1 VTARGALAAA
11 TFGLAFVASYAAMR
25 VAGWSSGEP
34 DPAQVIA
41 STHVPYGWRLAV
53 AGLHGAV
60 VALAVALG
68 ADPER
73 WLPRVPWL
81 VLAVVGPSAL
91 AMVAFP

>member
-1 VTARGALAAA
+1 MTARGALAAA
-11 TFGLAFVASYAAMR
+11 TFGLAFVGSYAAMR
-25 VAGWSSGEP
+25 IAGWAAGEP
-34 DPAQVIA
+34 DAAQVIA
-41 STHVPYGWRLAV
+41 TTHVPYGWRLAV

-68 ADPER
+68 ADPDR